1 MRKEGEMEHGIE
13 HEIVIIK
20 SPKGYKV
27 IPPVPLVSGGDT
39 LVWCNLTGKPIE
51 VLLPKV
57 FPAANRCTEG
67 NLEKVTIPTGSKPG
81 FYPYAVFSEEA
92 NDFAKGNSAPG
103 VIIKR

>member
-1 MRKEGEMEHGIE
+1 MKEEDAME

-27 IPPVPLVSGGDT
+27 IPPVPLVSSGDT
-39 LVWCNLTGKPIE
+39 IVWCNLTGKPIE

-57 FPAANRCTEG
+57 FPAEGRCTDARG
-67 NLEKVTIPTGSKPG
+67 EKVTIPKGSRPG

>member
-1 MRKEGEMEHGIE
+1 MRKEDEME
-13 HEIVIIK
+13 HEIVVIK

-27 IPPVPLVSGGDT
+27 IPAVPLVSSGDT
-39 LVWCNLTGKPIE
+39 LVWCNLTGKSIE
-51 VLLPKV
+51 VLLPKL
-57 FPAANRCTEG
+57 FPQENRCSEG
-67 NLEKVTIPTGSKPG
+67 KLEKVTIPAGSKPG